1 LLGKNGFA
9 LALCAIVLLAAGLRV
24 YRLDYQSL
32 WTDEIFSLMTT
43 DPTLTLHQFWDL
55 VLADTHPPIYYLVL
69 HANFGV
75 SDRRFR
81 FKPAGGFG

>member
-1 LLGKNGFA
+1 MVGRIRHLPGKTGFA
-9 LALCAIVLLAAGLRV
+9 LALCAIVLLAARLRV

-55 VLADTHPPIYYLVL
+55 VLADTHPPSKRSVRS
-69 HANFGV
+69 AC
-75 SDRRFR
+75 R
-81 FKPAGGFG
+81 